1 MRGTPV
7 FVRLD
12 KQGLAK
18 LDRFV
23 GRLQGSSRQKA
34 IRLLIDRCAK
44 AGAEQRP
51 KLQMPIG
58 AKERRLYQLCVDRR
72 LISVGRDAELWEM
85 GLAAGIKTRQSQ
97 ELAMAC
103 LAAQGFARWEP
114 DEGYWSIRRR
124 WEEPSATGGEAE
136 ASTVPR
142 PPSGEASPSPSI
154 GGGQGPAEAGP
165 RPSSQG
171 ARKVLA
177 WLLKRR
183 GR

>member
-23 GRLQGSSRQKA
+23 GRLRGSSRQKA

-44 AGAEQRP
+44 AGAERRP
-51 KLQMPIG
+51 ESIMPIG
-58 AKERRLYQLCVDRR
+58 AKERRLYQLCLDRR

-103 LAAQGFARWEP
+103 LTAQGFARWEP
-114 DEGYWSIRRR
+114 DEGGYWSIRRR
-124 WEEPSATGGEAE
+124 WEEPSATGGEA
-136 ASTVPR
+136 
-142 PPSGEASPSPSI
+142 SPSPRI

-171 ARKVLA
+171 ARKALA
-177 WLLKRR
+177 WLLQRR
-183 GR
+183 R